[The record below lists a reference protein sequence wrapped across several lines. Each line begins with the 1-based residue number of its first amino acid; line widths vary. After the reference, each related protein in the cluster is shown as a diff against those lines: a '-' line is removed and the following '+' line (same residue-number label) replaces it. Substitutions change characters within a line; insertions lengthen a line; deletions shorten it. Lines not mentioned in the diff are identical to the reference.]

1 MAGREATA
9 FIQYIVNATV
19 KDTTTGVR
27 LSVPEAAESVSGE
40 YRFNVSG
47 IGDLQC
53 DRVLPFVGT
62 LSTSG
67 TADLDFAGAVDDSI
81 GQSVTMTE
89 ICAIMVRNRTT
100 TAGAVLRVGGTGG
113 GAPLAG
119 LFGATNDYINVGP
132 GGIMLWVSPN
142 DAQGVPVTATT
153 ADILRL
159 TNASG
164 SSTLSYEVLVLGR
177 SA

>member
-9 FIQYIVNATV
+9 FIQYVMNATV
-19 KDTTTGVR
+19 KDTTADVR
-27 LSVPEAAESVSGE
+27 LSVPEATEAVDGE
-40 YRFNVSG
+40 FRFNVSG
-47 IGDLQC
+47 VGDLQC

-67 TADLDFAGAVDDSI
+67 TADLDFAGAVNDSI
-81 GQSVTMTE
+81 GQAVTMTE
-89 ICAIMVRNRTT
+89 ICAIVVRNRTA
-100 TAGAVLRVGGTGG
+100 TAGATLRVGGTGG

-132 GGIMLWVSPN
+132 NGILLWVSPN
-142 DAQGVPVTATT
+142 DGQGVPVTATT
-153 ADILRL
+153 GDILRL